1 MLLLHTRTVPLQHTV
16 CPDCLPL
23 IKTVDYDLRFRESIS
38 CPYINHYRINSDTML
53 LATNKHRSL
62 IISRN
67 NGLQATPLSTRK
79 LMRQYNRQQ
88 LIDFSQMRHIYH
100 NFGHLRKLPQING
113 EYQFLPLSG
122 TAHQNASWLALHYVK
137 YYEQAGD
144 HLRITFLNET
154 NCELLYKGRQLEAE
168 IHQCAA
174 IGRILRTSLGICATN
189 FGYTI
194 ELQSCFNSSIIHS
207 YDYCCCQLCS
217 MVPDNSQ
224 QLIRLLDDLEI
235 HKSNYIYQA
244 AIQEYKEYPIHEFSW
259 YLQGV
264 PGFIRK
270 LRDL

>member
-1 MLLLHTRTVPLQHTV
+1 MLLHTRTVPLQHTV

-154 NCELLYKGRQLEAE
+154 SCELLYKGRQ
-168 IHQCAA
+168 
-174 IGRILRTSLGICATN
+174 
-189 FGYTI
+189 
-194 ELQSCFNSSIIHS
+194 
-207 YDYCCCQLCS
+207 
-217 MVPDNSQ
+217 
-224 QLIRLLDDLEI
+224 
-235 HKSNYIYQA
+235 
-244 AIQEYKEYPIHEFSW
+244 
-259 YLQGV
+259 
-264 PGFIRK
+264 
-270 LRDL
+270 